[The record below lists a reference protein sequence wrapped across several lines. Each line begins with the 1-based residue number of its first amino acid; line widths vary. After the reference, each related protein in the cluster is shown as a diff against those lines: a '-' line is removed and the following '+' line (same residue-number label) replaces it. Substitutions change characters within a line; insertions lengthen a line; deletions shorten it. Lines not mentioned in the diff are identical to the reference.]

1 VNFSPAWDA
10 AYREGRHWSVW
21 PWSDVV
27 SLTLRHARPEQGFR
41 RVLEI
46 GCGAGAN
53 ISFFDR
59 LGVDYAAVDGSDF
72 AVAALNAAYPHL
84 LGKIAVADFTKGIPF
99 AGPFDLVVDRAAL
112 TQHHRRHPAWPALI
126 HDVLRPGGKLIGIN
140 WFSRFSAS
148 HNDASAGDGIDEH
161 TRTNIAAGPFAGIG
175 AVHFSDHDHIV
186 DLIETAGL
194 RVERLDH
201 HETAGVIPADSG
213 RLGWWNFVAVKP

>member
-84 LGKIAVADFTKGIPF
+84 LGKIAGADFTKGIPF

-112 TQHHRRHPAWPALI
+112 THNTTAAIRCGLALI

-140 WFSRFSAS
+140 WFSAS
-148 HNDASAGDGIDEH
+148 HGDASAGDGIDEH

-194 RVERLDH
+194 LIERLDH

>member
-1 VNFSPAWDA
+1 MNFSPAWDT

-27 SLTLRHARPEQGFR
+27 SYTLRHARPEQGFR

-53 ISFFDR
+53 IAFFDK
-59 LGVDYAAVDGSDF
+59 LGVEYAAVDGSDF
-72 AVAALNAAYPHL
+72 AVAKLHAAYPHL
-84 LGKIAVADFTKGIPF
+84 RGNIAAGDFTVSIPF

-112 TQHHRRHPAWPALI
+112 THNTTTAIRRGLRLI
-126 HDVLRPGGKLIGIN
+126 RDVLRPGGKLIGID
-140 WFSRFSAS
+140 WFSAG
-148 HNDASAGDGIDEH
+148 HGDAAAGDGIDAH

-175 AVHFSDHDHIV
+175 AVHFSDRDHII
-186 DLIETAGL
+186 DLLEAAGL
-194 RVERLDH
+194 RIERLDH
-201 HETAGVIPADSG
+201 HEIDGAVPDDGR

>member
-1 VNFSPAWDA
+1 VNFSHAWDA

-27 SLTLRHARPEQGFR
+27 SCTLRHARPEHGFR

-53 ISFFDR
+53 IPFFER

-72 AVAALNAAYPHL
+72 VVAKLAAAYPHL
-84 LGKIAVADFTKGIPF
+84 QGKIAVGDFTESIPL

-112 TQHHRRHPAWPALI
+112 THNTTAAIRRGLGLVHG
-126 HDVLRPGGKLIGIN
+126 VLRPGGKLIGVN
-140 WFSRFSAS
+140 WFSTA
-148 HNDASAGDGIDEH
+148 HGDAAAGDSIDEH
-161 TRTNIAAGPFAGIG
+161 TRTNIGAGPFAGIG
-175 AVHFSDHDHIV
+175 VVHFSDRGHIV
-186 DLIETAGL
+186 GLIEAAGF
-194 RVERLDH
+194 RIERLDH
-201 HETAGVIPADSG
+201 HESAGVIPAQSV